1 VCKPGLERDPDYTAP
16 LRARIAA
23 SARLSHP
30 NIVPVHTGPRGS
42 AVPHLVMPFIDGTT
56 PAAVLAEEGR
66 LDLPR
71 TVHVV
76 RQIAAALD
84 YAHGKGWVHRDVKPL
99 TWWRGQSGAI

>member
-1 VCKPGLERDPDYTAP
+1 
-16 LRARIAA
+16 LRA